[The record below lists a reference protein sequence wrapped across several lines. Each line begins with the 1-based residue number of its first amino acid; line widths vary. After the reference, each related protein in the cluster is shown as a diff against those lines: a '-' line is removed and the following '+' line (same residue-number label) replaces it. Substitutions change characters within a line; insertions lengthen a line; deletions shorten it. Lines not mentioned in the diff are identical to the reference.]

1 MNDESSDYE
10 ASTRVELESLRQRI
24 MQSTNEEL
32 LLLAHTLDCL
42 DNLMDSLD
50 IRYKYKAMTKESYK
64 KKKAAIKSVMGLCE
78 NNVQTLRKR
87 FM

>member
-10 ASTRVELESLRQRI
+10 ASTRVELENLRQRI
-24 MQSTNEEL
+24 MQATNEEL

-42 DNLMDSLD
+42 DNLLDSLD
-50 IRYKYKAMTKESYK
+50 IRYKYKAITKESYK

-78 NNVQTLRKR
+78 NNVQTLHKR